1 MILYQEVKMTS
12 ITELKRNNENDSFSF
27 KIKFYLGFDSNGKQK
42 LKQEFGTPLGD
53 LIEKKL
59 GLKFN

>member
-1 MILYQEVKMTS
+1 MTS